1 MSRRGPQP
9 TDVRL
14 MIPRRC
20 LDAWAE
26 VRLNIA
32 ARLSETRAEPMDK
45 VPPGLIVA
53 ELLRIGLAHIHGEG
67 YPMPGDLLVKAEQHR
82 ALLDELGDMKKVIDT
97 QGQLIDIQ
105 GKFIDIQGKRLA
117 ALEGREGAAD
127 DS

>member
-32 ARLSETRAEPMDK
+32 TRLSKTRAEPMDE

-67 YPMPGDLLVKAEQHR
+67 YPMPGDLLVKAERHR
-82 ALLDELGDMKKVIDT
+82 ALLHELRDLAEVIEAKDKVIDA
-97 QGQLIDIQ
+97 Q
-105 GKFIDIQGKRLA
+105 GKVMDAQGKRLA
-117 ALEGREGAAD
+117 ALEGREPDAGV
-127 DS
+127 